1 MPSDLPNHYEEFK
14 KRFEAMSDEEL
25 LDIYNK
31 DKAKPGQVRARGE
44 FRNALREEFEKRGYA
59 YPTLV
64 RNK

>member
-31 DKAKPGQVRARGE
+31 DKAKPG
-44 FRNALREEFEKRGYA
+44 
-59 YPTLV
+59 
-64 RNK
+64 